1 MTRSTLDMDADEL
14 AAELAALGRALPP
27 LLRAEFENEHDVV
40 RREAQR
46 SGDLTGTRVLLA
58 KWRGVAAAEQK
69 DPGISHRVLA
79 EAAELQARN
88 ERHSQ

>member
-1 MTRSTLDMDADEL
+1 MTKSTLDMDADEL
-14 AAELAALGRALPP
+14 TAELDAMSPTLPL
-27 LLRAEFENEHDVV
+27 LLRAEFENEYEVV
-40 RREAQR
+40 RREAR
-46 SGDLTGTRVLLA
+46 GDLTSTRVLLA

-88 ERHSQ
+88 E